1 MRKELINAADKYQ
14 MNWIEGATEWGTVKI
29 PSQISVD
36 VCCQDEEDIITEKY
50 LFTNIIKIRDTI
62 QRHINCSIS
71 FSINLS
77 RLYFTSNFIIP
88 KISLTTTPFTVNHN
102 GMVCIWFSNVI

>member
-50 LFTNIIKIRDTI
+50 LFTNISDTKYKICKQYHT
-62 QRHINCSIS
+62 CSYDGS
-71 FSINLS
+71 CHENS
-77 RLYFTSNFIIP
+77 
-88 KISLTTTPFTVNHN
+88 
-102 GMVCIWFSNVI
+102 G